1 MRDPTLPI
9 GTVTFLFSDIEE
21 STALLRRLGDD
32 TFASI
37 RGVHRR
43 LLREAVKAHGGMEIE
58 TSGDG
63 FFIAFESARNAVAA
77 AADAQI
83 ALAAFE
89 WPTEGQVRVRMGLHT
104 AEPHLSDEGYVG
116 VGVHRAAR
124 ICEAA
129 RGGQILISNATA
141 GIIDDTD
148 LSDVEVVD
156 LGEHEL
162 KGLPHA
168 QRLFQLSVRTLPSTF
183 DPPRTADAD
192 AHVPGVGTFLVTDL
206 TNWRHVIRLVGDE
219 ASAALATDY
228 QRHVA
233 TAVEANA
240 GVVLERTGDSV
251 LAVFRSAKSAVQAA
265 VALRGALSDFVWPP
279 TCDVA
284 LSIVLHSGRWSG
296 DPRKPN
302 AGTALF
308 RLNRLG
314 EVLEP
319 PQVLVSQTT
328 AALLEGDHS
337 LPPLRSIGERA
348 IPDFD
353 EPMRLYE
360 LTDEAAR
367 S

>member
-1 MRDPTLPI
+1 MDDARLPA

-21 STALLRRLGDD
+21 STALLRHVGDD

-37 RGVHRR
+37 RGIHRR
-43 LLREAVKAHGGMEIE
+43 LLREAVAAHGGQEIE
-58 TSGDG
+58 TTGDG

-77 AADAQI
+77 AISGQL
-83 ALAAFE
+83 ALAAFK
-89 WPTEGQVRVRMGLHT
+89 WPMEGHVRVRMGLHT
-104 AEPHLSDEGYVG
+104 AEPHLSEDGYVG

-129 RGGQILISNATA
+129 RGGQILVSNATA
-141 GIIDDTD
+141 GIIDDAD
-148 LSDVEVVD
+148 LNDIEVLD
-156 LGEHEL
+156 LGEHQL

-168 QRLFQLSVRTLPSTF
+168 QRLYQLGVRTLPSAF
-183 DPPRTADAD
+183 GPPRTADTD
-192 AHVPGVGTFLVTDL
+192 AQVPGVGTFLLTDL
-206 TNWRHVIRLVGDE
+206 MNWRHVILLVGDE

-233 TAVEANA
+233 AAVEGNK
-240 GVVLERTGDSV
+240 GFVLERIGDSV
-251 LAVFRSAKSAVQAA
+251 LAVFRSASDAVQAA
-265 VALRGALSDFVWPP
+265 VALRGALSDFAWPP

-296 DPRKPN
+296 DPREPN

-314 EVLEP
+314 DILES
-319 PQVLVSQTT
+319 PQVLVSQAT
-328 AALLEGDHS
+328 AALLEGDS
-337 LPPLRSIGERA
+337 SVPPLRSLGERA

-353 EPMRLYE
+353 EPMRVYE
-360 LTDEAAR
+360 LIDA
-367 S
+367 